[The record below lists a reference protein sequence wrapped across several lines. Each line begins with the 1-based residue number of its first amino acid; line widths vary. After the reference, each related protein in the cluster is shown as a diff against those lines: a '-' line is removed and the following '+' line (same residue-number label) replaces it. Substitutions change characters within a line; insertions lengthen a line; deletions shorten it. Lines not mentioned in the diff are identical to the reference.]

1 MAQNKTVSGKS
12 LLYFLGFS
20 IVIGIVVGL
29 TQGWQYALLGLGAGL
44 GPIVGV
50 YLGNKKAAEMD
61 AYRAEWLG
69 KRKARREGRST
80 ENSTE

>member
-1 MAQNKTVSGKS
+1 MAQNRTVSGKS

-20 IVIGIVVGL
+20 IVIGVVVGL
-29 TQGWQYALLGLGAGL
+29 TQDWQYSLLGLSAGL
-44 GPIVGV
+44 GPIIGV
-50 YLGNKKAAEMD
+50 YFGNKKAAEVD

-69 KRKARREGRST
+69 KRKARREGRPS